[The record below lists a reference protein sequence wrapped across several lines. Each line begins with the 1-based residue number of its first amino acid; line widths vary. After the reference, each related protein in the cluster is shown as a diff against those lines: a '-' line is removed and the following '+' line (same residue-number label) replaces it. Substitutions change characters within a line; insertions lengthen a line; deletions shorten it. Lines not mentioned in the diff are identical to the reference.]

1 MKTLYKVI
9 FFLSLILIM
18 YFSIL
23 PASSIPNI
31 AALSFLTDKMIH
43 ALIFLYLSFIGL
55 NSYFNISN
63 LWLLVLI
70 FSFGLV
76 IEIIHFY
83 HPYRFFEI
91 LDLIANLIGILL
103 ALAIFNK
110 KAFKLLISFFS
121 TLTSV

>member
-1 MKTLYKVI
+1 MKTPYRI
-9 FFLSLILIM
+9 NFFLSLLLVV
-18 YFSIL
+18 YFSAV

-43 ALIFLYLSFIGL
+43 ALIFLYLSLIGL
-55 NSYFNISN
+55 NCYFNISK
-63 LWLLVLI
+63 LLLLGMI

-91 LDLIANLIGILL
+91 PDLIANLIGILF
-103 ALAIFNK
+103 AIVIFNK
-110 KAFKLLISFFS
+110 KSI
-121 TLTSV
+121 

>member
-1 MKTLYKVI
+1 
-9 FFLSLILIM
+9 M
-18 YFSIL
+18 YFSAV

-43 ALIFLYLSFIGL
+43 ALVFLYLSFIGL
-55 NSYFNISN
+55 NCYFDISK
-63 LWLLVLI
+63 LLLLGMI

-91 LDLIANLIGILL
+91 PDLIANLIGILL
-103 ALAIFNK
+103 ALVIFNK
-110 KAFKLLISFFS
+110 KSI
-121 TLTSV
+121 

>member
-1 MKTLYKVI
+1 MKTLYKI
-9 FFLSLILIM
+9 NFFLSLLLVM
-18 YFSIL
+18 YFSVV

-43 ALIFLYLSFIGL
+43 ALIFLYLSFIAL
-55 NSYFNISN
+55 NCCFDISK
-63 LWLLVLI
+63 LLLLALI

-91 LDLIANLIGILL
+91 PDLIANLIGILL
-103 ALAIFNK
+103 ALVIFNK
-110 KAFKLLISFFS
+110 KSI
-121 TLTSV
+121 

>member
-1 MKTLYKVI
+1 MKTLYRI
-9 FFLSLILIM
+9 NFFLSLLLVM
-18 YFSIL
+18 YFSVV

-43 ALIFLYLSFIGL
+43 ALIFLYLSLVGL
-55 NSYFNISN
+55 NCYFNISK
-63 LWLLVLI
+63 LLLLGMI

-91 LDLIANLIGILL
+91 PDLIANFIGILF
-103 ALAIFNK
+103 ALVIFNK
-110 KAFKLLISFFS
+110 KSI
-121 TLTSV
+121 

>member
-1 MKTLYKVI
+1 MKTLYRI
-9 FFLSLILIM
+9 NFFLSLLLVM
-18 YFSIL
+18 YFSAV

-55 NSYFNISN
+55 NCYFDISK
-63 LWLLVLI
+63 LLLLGMI

-76 IEIIHFY
+76 IEIIDFY

-91 LDLIANLIGILL
+91 PDLIANLIGILF
-103 ALAIFNK
+103 ALVIFNK
-110 KAFKLLISFFS
+110 KSI
-121 TLTSV
+121 

>member
-1 MKTLYKVI
+1 MKKLYRI
-9 FFLSLILIM
+9 NFFLSLLLVM
-18 YFSIL
+18 YFSAV

-55 NSYFNISN
+55 NCYFDISK
-63 LWLLVLI
+63 LMLLGMI

-91 LDLIANLIGILL
+91 PDLIANLIGILL
-103 ALAIFNK
+103 ALVIFNK
-110 KAFKLLISFFS
+110 KSI
-121 TLTSV
+121 

>member
-1 MKTLYKVI
+1 MKTLYRI
-9 FFLSLILIM
+9 NFFLSLLLVM
-18 YFSIL
+18 YFSVV

-43 ALIFLYLSFIGL
+43 ALIFLYLSLIGL
-55 NSYFNISN
+55 NCYFNISK
-63 LWLLVLI
+63 LLLLGMI

-91 LDLIANLIGILL
+91 PDLIANFIGILF
-103 ALAIFNK
+103 ALVIFNK
-110 KAFKLLISFFS
+110 KSI
-121 TLTSV
+121 

>member
-1 MKTLYKVI
+1 
-9 FFLSLILIM
+9 M
-18 YFSIL
+18 YFSAV

-55 NSYFNISN
+55 NCYFDISK
-63 LWLLVLI
+63 LLLLGMI

-91 LDLIANLIGILL
+91 PDLIANLIGILL
-103 ALAIFNK
+103 ALVIFNK
-110 KAFKLLISFFS
+110 KSI
-121 TLTSV
+121 

>member
-1 MKTLYKVI
+1 MKTLYRI
-9 FFLSLILIM
+9 NFFLSLLLVM
-18 YFSIL
+18 YFSVV

-43 ALIFLYLSFIGL
+43 ALIFLYLSLIGL
-55 NSYFNISN
+55 NCYFNISK
-63 LWLLVLI
+63 LLLLGII

-91 LDLIANLIGILL
+91 PDLIANFIGILF
-103 ALAIFNK
+103 ALVIFNK
-110 KAFKLLISFFS
+110 KSI
-121 TLTSV
+121 

>member
-1 MKTLYKVI
+1 MKTPYRI
-9 FFLSLILIM
+9 NFFISLLLVM
-18 YFSIL
+18 YFSAV
-23 PASSIPNI
+23 PSSFIPNI

-55 NSYFNISN
+55 NCYFNISK
-63 LWLLVLI
+63 LLLLGMI

-91 LDLIANLIGILL
+91 PDLIANLIGILM

-110 KAFKLLISFFS
+110 KII
-121 TLTSV
+121 

>member
-1 MKTLYKVI
+1 MKTLYRI
-9 FFLSLILIM
+9 NFFLSLLLVM
-18 YFSIL
+18 YFSVV

-43 ALIFLYLSFIGL
+43 ALVFLYLSFIGL
-55 NSYFNISN
+55 NCYFDISK
-63 LWLLVLI
+63 LMLLGMI

-91 LDLIANLIGILL
+91 PDLIANLIGILL
-103 ALAIFNK
+103 ALVIFNK
-110 KAFKLLISFFS
+110 KSI
-121 TLTSV
+121 

>member
-1 MKTLYKVI
+1 
-9 FFLSLILIM
+9 M
-18 YFSIL
+18 YFSAV

-43 ALIFLYLSFIGL
+43 ALVFLYLSFIGL
-55 NSYFNISN
+55 NCYFDISK
-63 LWLLVLI
+63 LMLLGMI

-91 LDLIANLIGILL
+91 PDLIANLIGILL
-103 ALAIFNK
+103 ALVIFNK
-110 KAFKLLISFFS
+110 KSI
-121 TLTSV
+121 

>member
-1 MKTLYKVI
+1 MKILYRVTFI
-9 FFLSLILIM
+9 FSLILIM

-43 ALIFLYLSFIGL
+43 ALVFLYLSFIGL
-55 NSYFNISN
+55 NCYFDISK
-63 LWLLVLI
+63 LMLLGMI

-91 LDLIANLIGILL
+91 PDLIANLIGILL
-103 ALAIFNK
+103 ALVIFNK
-110 KAFKLLISFFS
+110 KSI
-121 TLTSV
+121 

>member
-1 MKTLYKVI
+1 MKTPYRI
-9 FFLSLILIM
+9 NFFLSLLLVM
-18 YFSIL
+18 YFSAV

-31 AALSFLTDKMIH
+31 AALSFLTDKLIH

-55 NSYFNISN
+55 NCYFDISK
-63 LWLLVLI
+63 LLLLVMI

-91 LDLIANLIGILL
+91 PDLIANLIGILF
-103 ALAIFNK
+103 ALVIFNK
-110 KAFKLLISFFS
+110 KSI
-121 TLTSV
+121 

>member
-1 MKTLYKVI
+1 MKTLYRI
-9 FFLSLILIM
+9 NFFLSLLLVM
-18 YFSIL
+18 YFSAV

-43 ALIFLYLSFIGL
+43 ALIFLYLSLIGL
-55 NSYFNISN
+55 NCYFNISK
-63 LWLLVLI
+63 LLLLGMI

-91 LDLIANLIGILL
+91 PDLIANFIGILF
-103 ALAIFNK
+103 ALVIFNK
-110 KAFKLLISFFS
+110 KSI
-121 TLTSV
+121 

>member
-70 FSFGLV
+70 FSFGLI

-83 HPYRFFEI
+83 HPYRFFEV

-110 KAFKLLISFFS
+110 KII
-121 TLTSV
+121 

>member
-1 MKTLYKVI
+1 MKILYKVI

-70 FSFGLV
+70 FLFGLV

-110 KAFKLLISFFS
+110 KII
-121 TLTSV
+121 

>member
-1 MKTLYKVI
+1 MKKLYRI
-9 FFLSLILIM
+9 NFFLSLLLVM
-18 YFSIL
+18 YFSAV

-55 NSYFNISN
+55 NCYFNISK
-63 LWLLVLI
+63 LLLLGMI
-70 FSFGLV
+70 FLFGLV

-91 LDLIANLIGILL
+91 PDLIANLIGILL
-103 ALAIFNK
+103 ALVIFNK
-110 KAFKLLISFFS
+110 KSI
-121 TLTSV
+121 

>member
-1 MKTLYKVI
+1 MKTLYRI
-9 FFLSLILIM
+9 NFFLSLLLVM
-18 YFSIL
+18 FFSAV

-55 NSYFNISN
+55 NCYFDISK
-63 LWLLVLI
+63 LMLLGMI

-91 LDLIANLIGILL
+91 PDLIANLIGILL
-103 ALAIFNK
+103 ALVIFNK
-110 KAFKLLISFFS
+110 KSI
-121 TLTSV
+121 

>member
-1 MKTLYKVI
+1 MKTLYRI
-9 FFLSLILIM
+9 NFFLSLLLVM
-18 YFSIL
+18 YFSTV

-43 ALIFLYLSFIGL
+43 ALIFLYLSLIGL
-55 NSYFNISN
+55 NCYFNISK
-63 LWLLVLI
+63 LLLLGMI

-91 LDLIANLIGILL
+91 PDLIANLIGILL
-103 ALAIFNK
+103 ALVIFNK
-110 KAFKLLISFFS
+110 KSI
-121 TLTSV
+121 

>member
-1 MKTLYKVI
+1 MKTPYRI
-9 FFLSLILIM
+9 NFFISMLLVM
-18 YFSIL
+18 YFSAV
-23 PASSIPNI
+23 PSSSIPNI

-55 NSYFNISN
+55 NCYFNISK
-63 LWLLVLI
+63 LLLLGMI

-91 LDLIANLIGILL
+91 PDLIANLIGILM

-110 KAFKLLISFFS
+110 KTI
-121 TLTSV
+121 

>member
-1 MKTLYKVI
+1 
-9 FFLSLILIM
+9 M

-110 KAFKLLISFFS
+110 KII
-121 TLTSV
+121 